1 MALEPFRV
9 AGRFT
14 IVERKR
20 DKAAS
25 EAYAALGR
33 EDGSTPLAARR

>member
-1 MALEPFRV
+1 MELEPFRV
-9 AGRFT
+9 TGRFT

-25 EAYAALGR
+25 EAFAALGR
-33 EDGSTPLAARR
+33 EDESEP